1 MDANHDHFFLRSVI
15 SDPQRG
21 LPRRTRHIAPTL
33 ALITALL
40 FAGSALSAVRIGT
53 NGSETIVGT
62 NGNDQLNGKGGD
74 DILKGKAGNDMYYFA
89 DAWGSDSL
97 VETAKG
103 GIDTV
108 NFHHVV
114 TGPVAI
120 NLVPEWTSLG
130 SNFNGVVSLSSSRVQ
145 FSYTLNGKAVESFVE
160 NAIGSQGVDRKTGNG
175 DLIVGGGGK
184 NILQPGGGGFDSL
197 RDVGGWNDGPEGR
210 PEIPVSNDVY
220 KGFASNTGTDFVI
233 DYGGNGDVLDLRPF
247 STEEIY
253 FDAIDT
259 DDDGAT
265 ETLQIVMS
273 TTTQVLI
280 LGQFADVPGLP
291 GGANF
296 HGRIETIIFTDE
308 TIKDIG
314 TLQALGSTSANATS
328 AKQRRL
334 AAAAEGLAKEA
345 RTLAAR
351 HDALQ

>member
-1 MDANHDHFFLRSVI
+1 VI

-160 NAIGSQGVDRKTGNG
+160 NAIG
-175 DLIVGGGGK
+175 
-184 NILQPGGGGFDSL
+184 
-197 RDVGGWNDGPEGR
+197 
-210 PEIPVSNDVY
+210 
-220 KGFASNTGTDFVI
+220 
-233 DYGGNGDVLDLRPF
+233 
-247 STEEIY
+247 
-253 FDAIDT
+253 
-259 DDDGAT
+259 
-265 ETLQIVMS
+265 
-273 TTTQVLI
+273 
-280 LGQFADVPGLP
+280 
-291 GGANF
+291 
-296 HGRIETIIFTDE
+296 
-308 TIKDIG
+308 
-314 TLQALGSTSANATS
+314 
-328 AKQRRL
+328 
-334 AAAAEGLAKEA
+334 
-345 RTLAAR
+345 
-351 HDALQ
+351 

>member
-40 FAGSALSAVRIGT
+40 FAGSALWRCGSARTAVRRSSAQTEMISST
-53 NGSETIVGT
+53 A
-62 NGNDQLNGKGGD
+62 KGGD
-74 DILKGKAGNDMYYFA
+74 DILNGKAGNDLYYFA

-160 NAIGSQGVDRKTGNG
+160 NAIGSQGVDRKTGSG

-184 NILQPGGGGFDSL
+184 NILQPGGGEF
-197 RDVGGWNDGPEGR
+197 
-210 PEIPVSNDVY
+210 
-220 KGFASNTGTDFVI
+220 
-233 DYGGNGDVLDLRPF
+233 
-247 STEEIY
+247 
-253 FDAIDT
+253 
-259 DDDGAT
+259 
-265 ETLQIVMS
+265 
-273 TTTQVLI
+273 
-280 LGQFADVPGLP
+280 
-291 GGANF
+291 
-296 HGRIETIIFTDE
+296 
-308 TIKDIG
+308 
-314 TLQALGSTSANATS
+314 
-328 AKQRRL
+328 
-334 AAAAEGLAKEA
+334 
-345 RTLAAR
+345 
-351 HDALQ
+351 